1 MSSSD
6 ALIWLATATVAVTLV
21 AQLWRS
27 LQRAAQR
34 RARKR
39 RYLRAGHDS
48 RPQQLRPD
56 REPAAGISREEAWA
70 VRRQAEEA
78 AARAAAGAGTL
89 TNPYPQGSQEYVLW
103 IATYHLRLTE
113 LAEEQE
119 EQGTVRITKAPDY
132 PSLGRP

>member
-6 ALIWLATATVAVTLV
+6 VLIWLAMTTVAVTVV

-27 LQRAAQR
+27 LHRAAER

-39 RYLRAGHDS
+39 RYLLAGYES

-56 REPAAGISREEAWA
+56 SEPAAGIGREEARA
-70 VRRQAEEA
+70 VRRHAEEA
-78 AARAAAGAGTL
+78 AALVAVGAGAPA
-89 TNPYPQGSQEYVLW
+89 NPYPRGTPEYVLW

-119 EQGTVRITKAPDY
+119 ERGTVRVTKAPGD
-132 PSLGRP
+132 PSLSGP